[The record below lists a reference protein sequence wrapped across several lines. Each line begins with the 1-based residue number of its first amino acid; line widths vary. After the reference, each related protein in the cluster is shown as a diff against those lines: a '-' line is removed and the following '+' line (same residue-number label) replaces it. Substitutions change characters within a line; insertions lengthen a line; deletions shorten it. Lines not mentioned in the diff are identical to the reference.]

1 MRVAVELREVLDYLL
16 QVGPADNPA
25 LGRLIAS
32 YHDIARELGQ
42 QGEVERV
49 LCDVLP
55 RSVLATVGDLYANSP
70 ISSVSSISPTTGA
83 SHSSRTTSPSH
94 TSWNATLADSFT

>member
-16 QVGPADNPA
+16 QVGPADNPV

-49 LCDVLP
+49 LREVLP
-55 RSVLATVGDLYANSP
+55 RPLLAAVGDLYANSP
-70 ISSVSSISPTTGA
+70 ISSVSSAAA

-94 TSWNATLADSFT
+94 TSWNAPSR

>member
-49 LCDVLP
+49 LREVLP
-55 RSVLATVGDLYANSP
+55 RPVLASVGDLYANSSVSAA
-70 ISSVSSISPTTGA
+70 SSVSPSTPA
-83 SHSSRTTSPSH
+83 SHSSRNTSPSQ
-94 TSWNATLADSFT
+94 TSWNAPSR

>member
-1 MRVAVELREVLDYLL
+1 MRVAVELQEVLDYLL

-49 LCDVLP
+49 LREVLP
-55 RSVLATVGDLYANSP
+55 RPLLAAVGDLYANSSVSSA
-70 ISSVSSISPTTGA
+70 SSVSPPAAA

-94 TSWNATLADSFT
+94 TSWNAPSR

>member
-16 QVGPADNPA
+16 QVGPPDNPA

-49 LCDVLP
+49 LRDVLP
-55 RSVLATVGDLYANSP
+55 RPVLAATSDLYAGSSA
-70 ISSVSSISPTTGA
+70 SSVSPAAAA
-83 SHSSRTTSPSH
+83 SHSSRSTSPSQ
-94 TSWNATLADSFT
+94 TSWNAPSR

>member
-49 LCDVLP
+49 LRDVLP
-55 RSVLATVGDLYANSP
+55 RPLLAAVGDLYANAPLSP
-70 ISSVSSISPTTGA
+70 ASAVSPTAAA
-83 SHSSRTTSPSH
+83 SHSSRTTSPSQ
-94 TSWNATLADSFT
+94 TSWNAPSR

>member
-1 MRVAVELREVLDYLL
+1 MRVAVELREILDYLL

-25 LGRLIAS
+25 IVRLIAS

-49 LCDVLP
+49 LRDVLP
-55 RSVLATVGDLYANSP
+55 WPVLASVGDLYAGSP
-70 ISSVSSISPTTGA
+70 LFSAPSVSPTASA
-83 SHSSRTTSPSH
+83 SHSSRNTSPSQ
-94 TSWNATLADSFT
+94 TSWNAPSR